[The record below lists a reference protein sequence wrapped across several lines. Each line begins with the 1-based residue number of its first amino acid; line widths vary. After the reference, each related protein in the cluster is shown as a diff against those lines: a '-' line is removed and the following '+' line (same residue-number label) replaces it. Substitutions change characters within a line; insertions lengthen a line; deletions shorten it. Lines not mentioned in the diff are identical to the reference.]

1 MHCLNPRFWLLS
13 FDFSLGT
20 ARIGVGVKIN
30 IDYLDVENDFP
41 IKHADC
47 PLTILLP
54 PFSTP
59 VTTQQKTTQWPVPF
73 HGATQAIL
81 MERNN
86 GTMAPALSGLFILW
100 YHEDIIWYDGI
111 SGQYIVYNAL
121 TMDIS

>member
-59 VTTQQKTTQWPVPF
+59 RDDATKNDPVTGTIPRCDASHPDGTEQRNY
-73 HGATQAIL
+73 GASTI
-81 MERNN
+81 R
-86 GTMAPALSGLFILW
+86 
-100 YHEDIIWYDGI
+100 
-111 SGQYIVYNAL
+111 IVY
-121 TMDIS
+121 TVIS